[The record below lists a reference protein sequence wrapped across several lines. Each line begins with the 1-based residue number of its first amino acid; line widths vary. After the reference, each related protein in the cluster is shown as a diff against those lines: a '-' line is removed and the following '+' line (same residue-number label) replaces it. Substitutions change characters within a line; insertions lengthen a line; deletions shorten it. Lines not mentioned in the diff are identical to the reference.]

1 MGKYVKL
8 RTLKTALERWRIF
21 SKEMPKTVCG
31 STNWTE
37 KTVEINEVMVGEE
50 LLSTLLHEA
59 AHVALPFLEEEYI
72 VNVEL
77 TQMAVIKPHLQ
88 AIFEQMFD

>member
-1 MGKYVKL
+1 
-8 RTLKTALERWRIF
+8 
-21 SKEMPKTVCG
+21 
-31 STNWTE
+31 
-37 KTVEINEVMVGEE
+37 MVGEE